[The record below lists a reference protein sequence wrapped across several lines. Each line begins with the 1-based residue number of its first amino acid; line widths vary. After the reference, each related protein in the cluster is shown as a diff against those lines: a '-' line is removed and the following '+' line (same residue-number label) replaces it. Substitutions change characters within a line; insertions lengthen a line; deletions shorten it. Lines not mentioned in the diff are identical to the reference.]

1 VLYLGKSYRQISEE
15 TDLNRI
21 FEIDYQGNILNHFH
35 IDYPLMGFTVDEA
48 NRRYMEPGIV
58 EFDY

>member
-1 VLYLGKSYRQISEE
+1 
-15 TDLNRI
+15 LNRI

-48 NRRYMEPGIV
+48 NRKIYGVTIDEDPGIV